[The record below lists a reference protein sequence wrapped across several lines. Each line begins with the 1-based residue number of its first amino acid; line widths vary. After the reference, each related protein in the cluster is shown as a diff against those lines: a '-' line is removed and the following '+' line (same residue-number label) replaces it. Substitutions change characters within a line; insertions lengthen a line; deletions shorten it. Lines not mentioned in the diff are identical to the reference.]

1 MNRLLRKYNRILLA
15 VFGVGLMIVFLMP
28 QLPDLM
34 AQFGG
39 RGSEIA
45 TMGEDGKA
53 VTREDWQLVQQQVQ
67 ILQRLEGTLSPL
79 PIIGSIGNDPDRYYL
94 LIHEASQAGL
104 IGGAA
109 SAAINPDDVLTLSR
123 QIGFPPAAV
132 RQAIINYTGIRR
144 YLGRIQTAGRLS
156 DRRLKLESRKML
168 DGVDARYVVV
178 PAKAESGKMPDEAAQ
193 LTHFDQ
199 WGDVEP
205 GEGEHGFG
213 YRLPDRAAVEW
224 LEIPR
229 SAAEASVRA
238 AVAADDL
245 EARKFWRK
253 NQARFETVDGATAVP
268 DEVLD
273 AYVEQQISDLMP
285 TIARGASDALRAPRR
300 GFATHENF
308 VVLPDTWKN
317 DRLSMDTLRGQ
328 LAERFNL
335 ALEGDG
341 ALPAAESTDGLADM
355 ESISQLPR
363 VGEAGTNRYGP
374 NRNGNPTRRLSDL
387 VALAREFGG
396 TGEVPVQNELAGP
409 VLTDRQGNLWIFR
422 MTAAD
427 SARPP
432 ATLDEVRPEVIENLR
447 RLAHWDRLTQELDA
461 METVA
466 RESGLKGIAENRGEL
481 VQGPASFQRYMH
493 PNVPRGGTVRGLG
506 VDQTLV
512 DRMVDHSIELG
523 TAPLDQTDREQRV
536 LILASEPNMA
546 VLVAELDRRVPMQQ
560 PQFDSYF
567 DQGLLSGRIMADEF
581 GGQDL
586 GSLADSFATDALRE
600 RNKFVRSGQR
610 DDDDTEGDQPATAS
624 VAE

>member
-67 ILQRLEGTLSPL
+67 ILQRLEGWLPPL

-104 IGGAA
+104 IGGVA
-109 SAAINPDDVLTLSR
+109 SAPINPDDVLIQSR
-123 QIGFPPAAV
+123 KIGFPPAAV
-132 RQAIINYTGIRR
+132 RQTLINYTGIRR

-156 DRRLKLESRKML
+156 DRRLKLESRRML

-178 PAKAESGKMPDEAAQ
+178 PAKAESGKMPDEATQ
-193 LTHFDQ
+193 LAHFDQ

-229 SAAEASVRA
+229 PAVEASVRA
-238 AVAADDL
+238 AVKTDDL

-273 AYVEQQISDLMP
+273 AYVEQRVSDLMP

-317 DRLSMDTLRGQ
+317 DRLSMDTLRVQ
-328 LAERFNL
+328 LAERFDL

-355 ESISQLPR
+355 ESLSQLPG
-363 VGEAGTNRYGP
+363 VGAAGTNRYGP
-374 NRNGNPTRRLSDL
+374 ARSGNPTRRLSGL

-396 TGEVPVQNELAGP
+396 TGEVPVQNDLAGP

-432 ATLDEVRPEVIENLR
+432 ASLDEVRPEVTGDLQ
-447 RLAHWDRLTQELDA
+447 RLSHWNELLQEQDA
-461 METVA
+461 MKQLA
-466 RESGLKGIAENRGEL
+466 RASGLKGVAEARGET
-481 VQGPASFQRYMH
+481 VQGPSSFRRYMS
-493 PNVPRGGTVRGLG
+493 PNVARDPVVRGLG
-506 VDQTLV
+506 ADQTLIDGMV
-512 DRMVDHSIELG
+512 DRSIELG
-523 TAPLDQTDREQRV
+523 TNPLSEIDRGERV
-536 LILASEPNMA
+536 LVLPSDQNMA
-546 VLVAELDRRVPMQQ
+546 ILVAELDRRVPMRQ

-567 DQGLLSGRIMADEF
+567 DQGLLTGRIMADEL
-581 GGQDL
+581 GGPTL
-586 GSLADSFATDALRE
+586 SSLAESFTADALRE
-600 RNKFVRSGQR
+600 RNAFVRSGQR
-610 DDDDTEGDQPATAS
+610 DDEDADDEQATTAS
-624 VAE
+624 AR